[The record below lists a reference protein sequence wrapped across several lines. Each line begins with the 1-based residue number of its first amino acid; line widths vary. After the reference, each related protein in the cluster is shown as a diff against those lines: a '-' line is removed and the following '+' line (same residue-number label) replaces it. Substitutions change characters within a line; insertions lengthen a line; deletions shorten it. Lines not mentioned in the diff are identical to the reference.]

1 MVEKMR
7 IYIGGL
13 GSSVQEDDLKKTFTS
28 PQLGTVQSVEIIRSK
43 GRSFGYLEYVPAS
56 EKGLAKLFST
66 YNGCMWKG
74 GRLKLDKASEHY
86 ISRLGREWTEDA
98 ELENKLSIQNVDV
111 NESLQLLQKPKN
123 DQDIHKLQLNI
134 FFPKLRRIKPI
145 PLEGSG
151 KHKYS
156 FQRVEIPPLPIHFC
170 DCEEHCVPSD
180 SAKINI
186 AGHHERRNIAAHH
199 ETRNIAAHHETRNI
213 ASHPETDPYRVNEA
227 ELNMM
232 KSILNKFLE
241 DEDTS
246 KRVPNETEL
255 TEDINKDATCADNL
269 QVDDSGEEEASD
281 EDNLVINI
289 VGQPSKRVASFE
301 DWGQKATAT
310 HQDSLVREPKSF
322 GRTVVKI
329 HGSNGQKLPDN
340 KRKQSTHENHT
351 NDVIM
356 PSKKKSRKGGPHDI
370 TKNPVF
376 ETTETKYSSVQS
388 RKSSWR
394 DLVIEKQSTGFHI
407 SDISGGQNPDTEP
420 KPRSDRPYPAPCPNK
435 NVDQEDQ
442 SSQDKELSKL
452 SDAHSS
458 KPSASKDKSAARGPS
473 WLQKSSWLE
482 LIGDT
487 NNNAFSLSQI
497 LPGLTFEKQ
506 EAQQFGKNHFSN
518 STSNSEDKKSE
529 IKGIGEYR
537 EAEED
542 IHATLGNKNVD
553 VIVKE
558 QSRAGSEREQPSL
571 VSKQTDTLQCNR
583 VVPDIVISETC
594 PFMKSDASVKEWMKA
609 KAALGGFLK
618 KKRKGK
624 VRG

>member
-28 PQLGTVQSVEIIRSK
+28 PQLGTVKSVEIIRSK

-74 GRLKLDKASEHY
+74 GRLKLDKAKEHY

-123 DQDIHKLQLNI
+123 NQDIHKLQLNI

-145 PLEGSG
+145 PLKGSG

-170 DCEEHCVPSD
+170 DCEEHCGPSD
-180 SAKINI
+180 SAKRNI
-186 AGHHERRNIAAHH
+186 AGHHV
-199 ETRNIAAHHETRNI
+199 TRNIAAHHETRTISAQHETRKI
-213 ASHPETDPYRVNEA
+213 ASHHEIDPYRVNED
-227 ELNMM
+227 ELNMV

-246 KRVPNETEL
+246 KRVPTEAEL
-255 TEDINKDATCADNL
+255 TEEINRDATYADNL

-301 DWGQKATAT
+301 DWGQKATAAD
-310 HQDSLVREPKSF
+310 QDSLVRETESF

-329 HGSNGQKLPDN
+329 HGSNDHKLLPDN
-340 KRKQSTHENHT
+340 KRTQSTHENHM
-351 NDVIM
+351 NDIIM
-356 PSKKKSRKGGPHDI
+356 PSKKKSKKGGAHYI
-370 TKNPVF
+370 TENPVF
-376 ETTETKYSSVQS
+376 VTTETKSSPVQS
-388 RKSSWR
+388 RKSLWR
-394 DLVIEKQSTGFHI
+394 DLVIEKQSTPFHI
-407 SDISGGQNPDTEP
+407 SDILGGQNPDTEP
-420 KPRSDRPYPAPCPNK
+420 KPRSDRPYPTSYPNEDI
-435 NVDQEDQ
+435 DQEDQ
-442 SSQDKELSKL
+442 STQDKELSKN
-452 SDAHSS
+452 SDARSS
-458 KPSASKDKSAARGPS
+458 KSSASKDKSAARGPS
-473 WLQKSSWLE
+473 WVQKSSWLE

-487 NNNAFSLSQI
+487 NYNAFSLSQI
-497 LPGLTFEKQ
+497 LPGITFEKQ
-506 EAQQFGKNHFSN
+506 EPQQFGKNQFSN
-518 STSNSEDKKSE
+518 STNDSKDKKSE
-529 IKGIGEYR
+529 G
-537 EAEED
+537 D
-542 IHATLGNKNVD
+542 IHPTLGNKNVD
-553 VIVKE
+553 VIIKE
-558 QSRAGSEREQPSL
+558 QSHAGSEREQPSL
-571 VSKQTDTLQCNR
+571 VSKQTVTLQSNR

-594 PFMKSDASVKEWMKA
+594 PFMKSDASVKEWTKA
-609 KAALGGFLK
+609 KAALGGYRK
-618 KKRKGK
+618 KKQKGK